1 MIRLDFVLERFSG
14 VSLYVYHTYTK
25 KRLGTNPEPPGA
37 TYNHNILSKLTKN
50 RILAFETK
58 N

>member
-25 KRLGTNPEPPGA
+25 KRLGANPEPPRA
-37 TYNHNILSKLTKN
+37 IYNHKYSIKGDLK
-50 RILAFETK
+50 
-58 N
+58 

>member
-25 KRLGTNPEPPGA
+25 KRLEANPEPLRA
-37 TYNHNILSKLTKN
+37 IYNYKYSIKVD
-50 RILAFETK
+50 
-58 N
+58 